1 MNMRCL
7 VRTVVA
13 ALALASP
20 PLWAD
25 YDAGREARDA
35 GNHAQAPSE
44 WRKATN
50 AGGRRAMPVQGV
62 TPFRDCGECPEL
74 VEVPAGS
81 YLMGDRHRRRNE
93 VPVHRVTIGEPFSVG
108 VKEVTRGEYRRFVS
122 ATGHSAGDSCWT
134 YEGGPWKKGGRS
146 PWKDRGGR
154 NWEDPGYEQTDGH
167 PVVCVSWEDARAYV
181 GWLSRETGEEYRL
194 LSESEWEYVARAG
207 SRGAR
212 YWGQGEQC
220 RHANGADASTD
231 FSWRTGC
238 SDGYA
243 RTAPVGSF
251 VPNGFGLH
259 DVLGNVWEWVEDCQH
274 DNYAGAPS
282 EGSAWVT
289 GDCSLRMHRGCSWYS
304 APSSLRSAYRN
315 GSLPRDR
322 SSVKGFRVARTLT
335 R

>member
-1 MNMRCL
+1 MRCL
-7 VRTVVA
+7 VRTVVV

-35 GNHAQAPSE
+35 GNHAQALSE

-62 TPFRDCGECPEL
+62 RLFRDCGECPEL
-74 VEVPAGS
+74 VEVPVGS
-81 YLMGDRHRRRNE
+81 YSMGSRHPRGNE
-93 VPVHRVTIGEPFSVG
+93 FPVHRVTIEAPFAVG

-122 ATGHSAGDSCWT
+122 ATGHSAGDSCTT
-134 YEGGPWKKGGRS
+134 YEHDGLGKIWKKWRGSG
-146 PWKDRGGR
+146 WKNRRGR
-154 NWEDPGYEQTDGH
+154 NWEHPGYEQTDEH
-167 PVVCVSWEDARAYV
+167 PVVCVSWEDAKAYV

-194 LSESEWEYVARAG
+194 LSEAEWEYVARAG
-207 SRGAR
+207 SRDVR
-212 YWGQGEQC
+212 YWRRGEQC
-220 RHANGADASTD
+220 RYANGADASTD
-231 FSWRTGC
+231 LSLRAGC

-259 DVLGNVWEWVEDCQH
+259 DVLGNVWEWVEDCW
-274 DNYAGAPS
+274 YE
-282 EGSAWVT
+282 EG
-289 GDCSLRMHRGCSWYS
+289 CSWRTHRGCSWHS
-304 APSSLRSAYRN
+304 APSSLRFTYRM
-315 GSLPRDR
+315 GSLSWDR
-322 SSVKGFRVARTLT
+322 SSVMGFRVARTLT